1 MNEFLDAL
9 TLARWQFGLTTL
21 YHFLFV
27 PLTIGLSFLVAILQ
41 TAWVRTGK
49 VADLVLGPDRIRGET
64 RDDRGQAQHFLT
76 LRVEDP
82 ELVQSVINLSV
93 RYGIIT
99 PYTSFLIEE
108 DDMFRQH
115 VKSLIEGQV
124 RHVLREQ
131 LSGIVAGEIA
141 KLRLLQPNSPTLGD
155 LIAAEL
161 KKQTSQKVTP
171 SAIATELQKQ
181 VKAEVDKAIKP
192 LAQQVK
198 DALSEAI
205 AAKIRA

>member
-1 MNEFLDAL
+1 M
-9 TLARWQFGLTTL
+9 
-21 YHFLFV
+21 
-27 PLTIGLSFLVAILQ
+27 
-41 TAWVRTGK
+41 K
-49 VADLVLGPDRIRGET
+49 V
-64 RDDRGQAQHFLT
+64 
-76 LRVEDP
+76 
-82 ELVQSVINLSV
+82 NL
-93 RYGIIT
+93 
-99 PYTSFLIEE
+99 LIEE

-161 KKQTSQKVTP
+161 KKQTSVRVTP
-171 SAIATELQKQ
+171 SAIATELKRQ
-181 VKAEVDKAIKP
+181 VTLEVNKATTP

>member
-1 MNEFLDAL
+1 M
-9 TLARWQFGLTTL
+9 
-21 YHFLFV
+21 
-27 PLTIGLSFLVAILQ
+27 
-41 TAWVRTGK
+41 K
-49 VADLVLGPDRIRGET
+49 V
-64 RDDRGQAQHFLT
+64 
-76 LRVEDP
+76 
-82 ELVQSVINLSV
+82 NL
-93 RYGIIT
+93 
-99 PYTSFLIEE
+99 LIEE
-108 DDMFRQH
+108 DDMFRNH

-155 LIAAEL
+155 LVTTEL
-161 KKQTSQKVTP
+161 KNLTSARVTP
-171 SAIATELQKQ
+171 ATIAMELQKQ

-198 DALSEAI
+198 DALSDAI

>member
-1 MNEFLDAL
+1 M
-9 TLARWQFGLTTL
+9 
-21 YHFLFV
+21 
-27 PLTIGLSFLVAILQ
+27 
-41 TAWVRTGK
+41 K
-49 VADLVLGPDRIRGET
+49 V
-64 RDDRGQAQHFLT
+64 
-76 LRVEDP
+76 
-82 ELVQSVINLSV
+82 NL
-93 RYGIIT
+93 
-99 PYTSFLIEE
+99 LIEE

-115 VKSLIEGQV
+115 VKGLIEGQV

-155 LIAAEL
+155 LIATEL
-161 KKQTSQKVTP
+161 KRQTSQRVTP
-171 SAIATELQKQ
+171 SAIASELQKQ